1 MKSEPEELPLET
13 RQAQPLAV
21 QEPSIPMLLQGM
33 IQSGIT
39 KDNAEAMKSLLEMHE
54 RMQDRD
60 AKRQFTEALQMLQNE
75 MPKVKAVK
83 PVMNKAQPGQEP
95 TVRYHFAPYE
105 EIMQQVQPALEK
117 NGFSVRFNT
126 RFSDGR
132 MISICILTHKAGH
145 SEPTE
150 YSCRIGSGPPGA
162 SETQADG
169 AAHTYAKRGA
179 LCAALNI
186 VVEKELG
193 EDARIIGK
201 PITAEQADNLRA
213 RVKATKA
220 HEGKFLEAADA
231 ATFEDIKDSKYGEL
245 DAVLTRREIAQRGA
259 KSDKE
264 PGETGKDLF

>member
-1 MKSEPEELPLET
+1 MKTEE
-13 RQAQPLAV
+13 QQIAV
-21 QEPSIPMLLQGM
+21 QEPSIPMLLQSM
-33 IQSGIT
+33 IKSGIT
-39 KDNAEAMKSLLEMHE
+39 KDNADTMKVMMEMHE

-60 AKRQFTEALQMLQNE
+60 AKRQFTEALQSLQNE

-83 PVMNKAQPGQEP
+83 PVMNKDGV

-126 RFSDGR
+126 RFDEGR

-201 PITAEQADNLRA
+201 PITPEQADSLRA

-220 HEGKFLEAADA
+220 NETKFLDAAAA
-231 ATFEDIKDSKYGEL
+231 ATFEEIKDSKFGEL
-245 DAVLTRREIAQRGA
+245 DALLTRRERAQSAPKHGA
-259 KSDKE
+259 TE

>member
-1 MKSEPEELPLET
+1 MKTDELQLAT
-13 RQAQPLAV
+13 QQP
-21 QEPSIPMLLQGM
+21 QGPSILALLQGM
-33 IQSGIT
+33 IQSGAT
-39 KDNAEAMKSLLEMHE
+39 KDNAETIKSMLDVYE

-60 AKRQFTEALQMLQNE
+60 AKRQFTEALQLLQKE
-75 MPKVKAVK
+75 MPNVKAVK
-83 PVMNKAQPGQEP
+83 PVMNKGGE
-95 TVRYHFAPYE
+95 TVRFTFAPYE
-105 EIMQQVQPALEK
+105 DIMEQVKPMLDQH
-117 NGFSVRFNT
+117 GFSVRFNT
-126 RFSDGR
+126 RFDDGR
-132 MISICILTHKAGH
+132 MVSICILTHKAGH

-186 VVEKELG
+186 VVEKEMG

-201 PITAEQADNLRA
+201 PITQEQAESLRA

-231 ATFEDIKDSKYGEL
+231 PTFEDIKDSKYGEL
-245 DAVLTRREIAQRGA
+245 DAVLTRRERSQAAA
-259 KSDKE
+259 KSGTPE